1 MAGKGSNY
9 YCSVYDNTAR
19 KNLITRIFFN
29 VKDANAWCDEMKEKY
44 QSPAYT
50 VTRETVSV

>member
-9 YCSVYDNTAR
+9 FCSVYDNTAR
-19 KNLITRIFFN
+19 KNLITKIFFN

-44 QSPAYT
+44 ESPAYT
-50 VTRETVSV
+50 VTREIVSV